1 MDHDVQLPRDQDL
14 GAGRAGLGEIRGLI
28 TPPRGIDKILRPN
41 DKAK

>member
-14 GAGRAGLGEIRGLI
+14 GRDAGLGEIRGLI